1 MDFIR
6 MVTCVK
12 YKSFKERVRIVRI
25 LIDEGWKIVEYSDGF
40 VIGEKFRKKGDKNE
54 IS

>member
-1 MDFIR
+1 MNFIR

-12 YKSFKERVRIVRI
+12 YESFKERVRIVRI
-25 LIDEGWKIVEYSDGF
+25 LMEEGWKIVEYSDGF
-40 VIGEKFRKKGDKNE
+40 VIGEKFRKKRDKNE

>member
-6 MVTCVK
+6 MVTCVN

-25 LIDEGWKIVEYSDGF
+25 LLDEGWKIVEYSDGY
-40 VIGEKFRKKGDKNE
+40 VIGEKFRKGDKNE

>member
-1 MDFIR
+1 MNFIR

-12 YKSFKERVRIVRI
+12 YESFKERVRIVRM
-25 LIDEGWKIVEYSDGF
+25 LMDEGWKIVEYSDGF

>member
-1 MDFIR
+1 MGFIR

-25 LIDEGWKIVEYSDGF
+25 LLDEGWKIVEYSDGYI
-40 VIGEKFRKKGDKNE
+40 IGEKFRKGDKNE